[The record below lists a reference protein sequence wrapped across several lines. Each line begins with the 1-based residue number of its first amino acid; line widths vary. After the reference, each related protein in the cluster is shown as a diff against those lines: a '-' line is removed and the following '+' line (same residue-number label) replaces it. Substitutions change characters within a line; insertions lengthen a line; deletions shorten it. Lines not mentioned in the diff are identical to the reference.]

1 MKLHK
6 AIAGVW
12 RLCYK
17 NGRMKEETG
26 TREKIRDTA
35 LHLFQQ
41 QGYDAVTINAICAA
55 SGISKNTFYYYYS
68 EKKDLLVF
76 LFDASKETAHEMMY
90 AIAGI
95 SSPYEKLRYIISG
108 TLDYILYLGW
118 AVVRK
123 ALELQLAGTKEMG
136 GHGKPSEFGMLILNL
151 FEQAQND
158 GEIRSDVPASDLMH
172 TSVFLILGAVQI
184 WAVNDGSLDLKKTC
198 LHQFDVLV
206 RTGSQVK
213 DN

>member
-1 MKLHK
+1 M
-6 AIAGVW
+6 
-12 RLCYK
+12 R
-17 NGRMKEETG
+17 R
-26 TREKIRDTA
+26 
-35 LHLFQQ
+35 
-41 QGYDAVTINAICAA
+41 
-55 SGISKNTFYYYYS
+55 
-68 EKKDLLVF
+68 
-76 LFDASKETAHEMMY
+76 
-90 AIAGI
+90 
-95 SSPYEKLRYIISG
+95 LRYIISG

-151 FEQAQND
+151 FEQAQNA

-172 TSVFLILGAVQI
+172 TSGFLILGAVQI

-213 DN
+213 D

>member
-1 MKLHK
+1 MELRDLLHHGE
-6 AIAGVW
+6 AQAGAAVFLPAGVGLPEALPHLVQIL
-12 RLCYK
+12 R
-17 NGRMKEETG
+17 
-26 TREKIRDTA
+26 RDA
-35 LHLFQQ
+35 DAVVLHPEDGFFLLLFQQ

-68 EKKDLLVF
+68 EKKDLLVS
-76 LFDASKETAHEMMY
+76 LFDASKETAHGMMY

-151 FEQAQND
+151 FEQAQNA

-172 TSVFLILGAVQI
+172 TSGFLILGAVQI
-184 WAVNDGSLDLKKTC
+184 WAVNDGSLELK
-198 LHQFDVLV
+198 
-206 RTGSQVK
+206 
-213 DN
+213 